1 MRNLPTVDDNVHA
14 GVNNQQEV
22 GEVGQD
28 VTPIKSDLFNVL
40 SNIYLIFIQY
50 LFILLLESPCSFVG
64 SSVRNKISAASYT
77 HAA

>member
-50 LFILLLESPCSFVG
+50 LFIF
-64 SSVRNKISAASYT
+64 I
-77 HAA
+77 